1 MHVHTIVFGWEKNMN
16 QLEEKLQF
24 KRGLTLKNRIVI
36 APMTTK
42 MSFFDGVVT
51 NDEIAY
57 YASRSGEAGA
67 FITAAANVHEGG
79 KGWDGELGVYDDR
92 FIPGLAKLASAIKKN
107 GTKAI
112 LQIFHGGRMTDSKV
126 LQGVQPVA
134 PSAVPAERPNAET
147 PRALEE
153 VEIYEILDGFK
164 KATERAI
171 KAGFDGVELHGA
183 NTYLIQQFFSPHS
196 NRRTDDWGGTLEKRF
211 KFINELVDGV
221 TSVVDQSGVKDFI
234 VGYRFSPEEYEEPG
248 IRLSDTLY
256 LVDQLANKPLDYLH
270 LSSNDYTKV
279 SISEEFKDKPILA
292 YIKETID
299 DRLPLIVAG
308 DIRTKQDVE
317 GALQTADLVAVGRS
331 ILIDPHWTQKILD
344 DQESLIRTE
353 LSQYD
358 REDLRISNGVWGFL
372 QLMMPER
379 LK

>member
-1 MHVHTIVFGWEKNMN
+1 MN
-16 QLEEKLQF
+16 HLDGKLTF

-51 NDEIAY
+51 TDEIDY
-57 YASRSGEAGA
+57 YALRSGEAGA

-92 FIPGLAKLASAIKKN
+92 FIPGLSKLAAAIKKN

-126 LQGVQPVA
+126 LQGVRPVA
-134 PSAVPAERPNAET
+134 PSAIPAERPNAET

-153 VEIYEILDGFK
+153 AEIYEILESFK

-171 KAGFDGVELHGA
+171 KAGFDGVEIHGA

-196 NRRTDDWGGTLEKRF
+196 NRRTDDWGGSLEKRF

-221 TSVVDQSGVKDFI
+221 TSVVDRSGVKDFI

-256 LVDQLANKPLDYLH
+256 LVDRLADKPLDYLH
-270 LSSNDYTKV
+270 MSSNDYKKV
-279 SISEEFKDKPILA
+279 SVSEEFKEKTILT
-292 YIKETID
+292 YIKETVG
-299 DRLPLIVAG
+299 DRVPLIVAG
-308 DIRTKQDVE
+308 DIRTRKDVE
-317 GALQTADLVAVGRS
+317 TVLETTDLVAVGRA

-344 DQESLIRTE
+344 DRESLIRTE
-353 LSQYD
+353 LTHYD
-358 REDLRISNGVWGFL
+358 REELRISNGVWSFL
-372 QLMMPER
+372 EMMMPER
-379 LK
+379 LQ